1 MNPIN
6 PPINNTGIT
15 SSKYIGVIFAEDD
28 TMILRSSEISPPKN
42 KTNLVVNSHKN
53 YYKKFLYLI
62 ALQIRG
68 SDVDI

>member
-1 MNPIN
+1 
-6 PPINNTGIT
+6 
-15 SSKYIGVIFAEDD
+15 
-28 TMILRSSEISPPKN
+28 MILRSSEISPPKN